1 MDYSKIFKSYTAQA
15 IETASPGKLVLMLFD
30 GALRFMN
37 AAREGFNEENF
48 MKRNELI
55 NNNLI
60 KAQNIVAEL
69 QSSLDMDVP
78 GELPGTL
85 YKLYDFV
92 YYQLQQAN
100 LKKRLNP
107 STMQKKPLR
116 NCAMLG
122 ERC

>member
-1 MDYSKIFKSYTAQA
+1 M
-15 IETASPGKLVLMLFD
+15 EH
-30 GALRFMN
+30 LRFMT
-37 AAREGFNEENF
+37 AAREGFKNEDF
-48 MKRNELI
+48 MKRNEAI

-69 QSSLDMDVP
+69 QSSLDMNVS

-100 LKKRLNP
+100 
-107 STMQKKPLR
+107 
-116 NCAMLG
+116 
-122 ERC
+122 